1 MHAVPIS
8 GKLMAPLVKDPAARR
23 DVNVIG
29 LVSLA
34 HGTSH
39 FFHLLLPPLFP
50 WLMPTFGLSFTEVGA
65 LMTIFFVVS
74 GIGQAASGFVVDRFG
89 PRRVLY
95 FGVGCLALSGFA
107 LAVADRYALLAL
119 SAALAGM
126 GNSVFH
132 PVDFT
137 ILNRRVSLHRLGYA
151 FSAHGLS
158 GNLGWAAA
166 PLFMAGIAALAGW
179 QWAGLGA
186 GLFACGVLALLI
198 WRRDLLEV
206 EERSAQPAGQ
216 ARTDPLHSPFSFLQ
230 SPAVWLCFGFFFV
243 TTLALGVLQTFSPA
257 LLNKVYGLSLAAAT
271 SCLTAYMLGGAA
283 GILAGGVLAS
293 RSASHDRLITGAL
306 SLSTLCALILA
317 LAIVP
322 AWSVVALMAI
332 LGFGV
337 GLAGPSRDL
346 LVRRAAT
353 AGFGKA
359 AFGRV
364 YGFVYSGLDVGFAI
378 APLVFGPLMDR
389 GHFTAVLGGVA
400 LLQALA
406 IVSALSVGMQSRLGR
421 SVVNG
426 AG

>member
-1 MHAVPIS
+1 M
-8 GKLMAPLVKDPAARR
+8 
-23 DVNVIG
+23 
-29 LVSLA
+29 
-34 HGTSH
+34 
-39 FFHLLLPPLFP
+39 
-50 WLMPTFGLSFTEVGA
+50 
-65 LMTIFFVVS
+65 
-74 GIGQAASGFVVDRFG
+74 
-89 PRRVLY
+89 
-95 FGVGCLALSGFA
+95 C
-107 LAVADRYALLAL
+107 
-119 SAALAGM
+119 
-126 GNSVFH
+126 
-132 PVDFT
+132 
-137 ILNRRVSLHRLGYA
+137 
-151 FSAHGLS
+151 FS
-158 GNLGWAAA
+158 
-166 PLFMAGIAALAGW
+166 
-179 QWAGLGA
+179 
-186 GLFACGVLALLI
+186 
-198 WRRDLLEV
+198 
-206 EERSAQPAGQ
+206 
-216 ARTDPLHSPFSFLQ
+216 
-230 SPAVWLCFGFFFV
+230 FFFV

-293 RSASHDRLITGAL
+293 RSGGSHDRVITGAL

-317 LAIVP
+317 MAIVP
-322 AWSVVALMAI
+322 AWSVVALMAV

-346 LVRRAAT
+346 LVRQAAT

-406 IVSALSVGMQSRLGR
+406 IVSALSVGMQSRVGR
-421 SVVNG
+421 RAVS